1 MRALVLNLAEATERL
16 AFMAGQLDALGLEWE
31 RIEAVTP
38 DTLDPPADDPVWHRW
53 ERPLR
58 STEMAACASHMA
70 AWSRIREL
78 GEPCLVLEDDALLD
92 RAVPDLLSRLGAG
105 KLAFDHISLETRGRK
120 KLLARNPEPGLPLR
134 RLYLDRTGAAAYVL
148 SPSGAKKL
156 LTRASLARGLADGV
170 ICAAHELAS
179 FQADP
184 ALAIQL
190 DQAWEFGLPTPF
202 EVTSQIG
209 AAPKP
214 DKGGPAFRLRRLRAQ
229 LEQGLRQLRPGTER
243 CLVPPAGNWVTA
255 VADPVDT
262 KDAPQTP

>member
-1 MRALVLNLAEATERL
+1 
-16 AFMAGQLDALGLEWE
+16 
-31 RIEAVTP
+31 
-38 DTLDPPADDPVWHRW
+38 
-53 ERPLR
+53 
-58 STEMAACASHMA
+58 
-70 AWSRIREL
+70 
-78 GEPCLVLEDDALLD
+78 
-92 RAVPDLLSRLGAG
+92 VPDLLSRLGAG

-190 DQAWEFGLPTPF
+190 DQAWEFGLPTPI